1 MRVTTRRSLVA
12 AVGIFA
18 PVSIFGPAAFQT
30 RTHGAASHAAAS
42 LANASHAA
50 EPRVDTTGV
59 PSWLFPLPPPT
70 PPRVWDTLAPIG
82 VPRSRVA
89 LTENQLHDL
98 FSAPDWAP
106 ASHPRMPAIVA
117 RGRKPAVY
125 ACGFCHMPDGQGRPE
140 NAQIAG
146 LPAEYIVQQLADM
159 KAHRRRG
166 ANTGPYV
173 PNDFMQRVAENAT
186 DAEVEEAAAY
196 FAELKPRQRVRVVEA
211 TLVPRMTKAMGTFR
225 YAPGRDTESLD
236 GRLMEVPVD
245 FNRHEHRDPSVE
257 YIAYVPVGSV
267 ARGRALAASAVAPG
281 LLSCTGCHG
290 PQLKGAG
297 LIPPLAGRSPGYLV
311 RQLVGFKTG
320 VRAGLAG
327 APMGPVSTALSL
339 SDMISVAAYAA
350 TLKP

>member
-1 MRVTTRRSLVA
+1 MRVTTRRVLVS
-12 AVGIFA
+12 AVGIVA
-18 PVSIFGPAAFQT
+18 LVSAVRPAAFQAQPRAAGT
-30 RTHGAASHAAAS
+30 PTHTS
-42 LANASHAA
+42 
-50 EPRVDTTGV
+50 DV

-70 PPRVWDTLAPIG
+70 SDRAWDTLTPIR

-106 ASHPRMPAIVA
+106 GSHPRMPAIVA
-117 RGRKPAVY
+117 RGRKPALY

-146 LPAEYIVQQLADM
+146 LSAAYIVQQLADM

-173 PNDFMQRVAENAT
+173 PNDYMQRVAENAT
-186 DAEVEEAAAY
+186 DAEVAVAAAY
-196 FAELKPRQRVRVVEA
+196 FAALKPRQRVRVVEA
-211 TLVPRMTKAMGTFR
+211 TRVPLMTRAMGTFR

-245 FNRHEHRDPSVE
+245 FIRHEHRDPSVE
-257 YIAYVPVGSV
+257 YIAYVPVGSL
-267 ARGRALAASAVAPG
+267 ARGRALVATSVAPG

-290 PQLKGAG
+290 PELRGLG
-297 LIPPLAGRSPGYLV
+297 LIPPLAGRSPAYLV
-311 RQLVGFKTG
+311 RQLVGFRTG
-320 VRAGLAG
+320 ARAGVAG
-327 APMGPVSTALSL
+327 APMGPISTALSL
-339 SDMISVAAYAA
+339 DDMIAVAAYAA